1 MTVFFPEATPV
12 HLNIKLSVVN
22 AIAAQAAPEV
32 ADEVKAGTSLDLSC
46 FVRGW
51 NPEISTNSGSAPDR
65 LCSSLNLP
73 QEGKTQLSAIPI
85 AYVYDPQAATSTD
98 DNKARLKLVQGTEL
112 FVVVRKGLPYT
123 TDWAATQYV
132 ETWKVRCDPGR
143 EADGGRGHHA
153 RQHQGRAVRGSKSRD
168 SFRSATRHFGRMDWS
183 CSQSPA
189 YVFTV
194 LQSYE
199 LGHPA
204 HFSCASMSMCMPWA
218 ACWWHTSNATR
229 RHAYGAHAQPQSG
242 HRH

>member
-132 ETWKVRCDPGR
+132 ETWKVRCGR
-143 EADGGRGHHA
+143 
-153 RQHQGRAVRGSKSRD
+153 QN
-168 SFRSATRHFGRMDWS
+168 
-183 CSQSPA
+183 
-189 YVFTV
+189 YV
-194 LQSYE
+194 
-199 LGHPA
+199 
-204 HFSCASMSMCMPWA
+204 
-218 ACWWHTSNATR
+218 
-229 RHAYGAHAQPQSG
+229 QSG
-242 HRH
+242 DDEFAEFEIQQSLFPISEPVHGVLAA